1 MSRLVLPE
9 VIHNPSL
16 TLGFACLVCSGSIH
30 PATLR
35 EGISTKWSTELRGEE
50 AFMGAEGTI
59 YAQFAFDESLSGRLW
74 TLFPLVSTSLY
85 MFTAGVSL
93 SLLHKDTFMLRDG
106 DS

>member
-1 MSRLVLPE
+1 
-9 VIHNPSL
+9 
-16 TLGFACLVCSGSIH
+16 
-30 PATLR
+30 
-35 EGISTKWSTELRGEE
+35 
-50 AFMGAEGTI
+50 MGAEGTI

-74 TLFPLVSTSLY
+74 TLLPLVSTSLY

>member
-1 MSRLVLPE
+1 
-9 VIHNPSL
+9 
-16 TLGFACLVCSGSIH
+16 
-30 PATLR
+30 
-35 EGISTKWSTELRGEE
+35 
-50 AFMGAEGTI
+50 MGAEGTI